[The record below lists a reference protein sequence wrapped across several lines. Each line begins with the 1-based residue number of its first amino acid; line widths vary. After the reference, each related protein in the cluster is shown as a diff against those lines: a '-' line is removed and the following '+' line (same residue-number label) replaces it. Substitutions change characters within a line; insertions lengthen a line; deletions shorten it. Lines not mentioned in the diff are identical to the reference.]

1 MNRSNASASMDTK
14 HVVLDVIVQM
24 IAIAITVLLF
34 RDRISSGQGQSIFA
48 LFEVFLIIFLLS
60 NRVANVYNVTLFYY
74 LDRILRKEAWSFVMA
89 SLVSAMVYFLCL
101 NQSISQVFVVA
112 FLAISFVLMVLEIL
126 VFRNLI
132 DRIVSRKYVPRCVYV
147 GSKDSYNKFRYFM
160 QKTTMLVNEIGYVS
174 YDDYDEGLEYIGSI
188 SQLESIIRRYNIDQ
202 VYIMQKRERD
212 IADIQKYVDLCI
224 RMGVTCRVIVDIYRR
239 RKSYSYN
246 SSIGTYPVITYHTIC
261 MNNWEAFFKRLFD
274 IVFSIIAIILTSP
287 IMLVT
292 AIAINEGA
300 LTPGGTVT
308 INLAVTNK
316 STSIEAADAVLT
328 MKSESGFVYPVYGD
342 DNQIMLGTIKP
353 GETINTSIQLNVSKY
368 FRDEVVAVG
377 CDFTYFVNG
386 EVANSQLMLAIPS
399 TTGYSLN
406 ISSVKVAEKAFVGAK
421 SLINF
426 KITNISA
433 SEIMDA
439 ELLVSGN
446 VEEESK
452 TIKLG
457 KITSNKQ
464 YLKDYYVAFTES
476 GQQTITLI
484 LNYTDSNGEYISID
498 QGSYTVNVEPA
509 KDSSYSVT
517 KKTSPIVI
525 VGYSLAGVACLAVLV
540 IVILYIKKHI

>member
-34 RDRISSGQGQSIFA
+34 RDRIASGQWQSIFA

-292 AIAINEGA
+292 AIAIKLDSPGPAIFKQVRVGMNGRHFKIWKFRSMHVNADEMKAQLLEQNEVKDGMMFKMKDDPRITRVGKIIRK
-300 LTPGGTVT
+300 LSIDELPQFFNVLSGSMSFVGTRPPTLDEVAKYQT
-308 INLAVTNK
+308 DQWRRI
-316 STSIEAADAVLT
+316 S
-328 MKSESGFVYPVYGD
+328 
-342 DNQIMLGTIKP
+342 IKP
-353 GETINTSIQLNVSKY
+353 GITGMWQVSGRSNIKD
-368 FRDEVVAVG
+368 FDEVV
-377 CDFTYFVNG
+377 
-386 EVANSQLMLAIPS
+386 
-399 TTGYSLN
+399 
-406 ISSVKVAEKAFVGAK
+406 
-421 SLINF
+421 
-426 KITNISA
+426 
-433 SEIMDA
+433 
-439 ELLVSGN
+439 
-446 VEEESK
+446 
-452 TIKLG
+452 KL
-457 KITSNKQ
+457 
-464 YLKDYYVAFTES
+464 DV
-476 GQQTITLI
+476 
-484 LNYTDSNGEYISID
+484 EYIDNWNLWLDIKMLFKTVGVVFRHED
-498 QGSYTVNVEPA
+498 SY
-509 KDSSYSVT
+509 
-517 KKTSPIVI
+517 
-525 VGYSLAGVACLAVLV
+525 
-540 IVILYIKKHI
+540 

>member
-1 MNRSNASASMDTK
+1 
-14 HVVLDVIVQM
+14 M

-34 RDRISSGQGQSIFA
+34 RDRISSGQWQSIFA
-48 LFEVFLIIFLLS
+48 LFEVFLIIFVLS
-60 NRVANVYNVTLFYY
+60 NRVTNVYNVTLFYY
-74 LDRILRKEAWSFVMA
+74 LDRILRKEAWSFVVA
-89 SLVSAMVYFLCL
+89 SLVSALVYFLCL

-112 FLAISFVLMVLEIL
+112 YLAISFVLMVLEIL

-386 EVANSQLMLAIPS
+386 EVANNQLMLAIPS

-476 GQQTITLI
+476 GQQTITLT

>member
-1 MNRSNASASMDTK
+1 
-14 HVVLDVIVQM
+14 
-24 IAIAITVLLF
+24 
-34 RDRISSGQGQSIFA
+34 
-48 LFEVFLIIFLLS
+48 
-60 NRVANVYNVTLFYY
+60 
-74 LDRILRKEAWSFVMA
+74 
-89 SLVSAMVYFLCL
+89 
-101 NQSISQVFVVA
+101 
-112 FLAISFVLMVLEIL
+112 
-126 VFRNLI
+126 
-132 DRIVSRKYVPRCVYV
+132 
-147 GSKDSYNKFRYFM
+147 
-160 QKTTMLVNEIGYVS
+160 
-174 YDDYDEGLEYIGSI
+174 
-188 SQLESIIRRYNIDQ
+188 
-202 VYIMQKRERD
+202 
-212 IADIQKYVDLCI
+212 
-224 RMGVTCRVIVDIYRR
+224 
-239 RKSYSYN
+239 
-246 SSIGTYPVITYHTIC
+246 
-261 MNNWEAFFKRLFD
+261 
-274 IVFSIIAIILTSP
+274 
-287 IMLVT
+287 
-292 AIAINEGA
+292 
-300 LTPGGTVT
+300 
-308 INLAVTNK
+308 
-316 STSIEAADAVLT
+316 
-328 MKSESGFVYPVYGD
+328 
-342 DNQIMLGTIKP
+342 
-353 GETINTSIQLNVSKY
+353 
-368 FRDEVVAVG
+368 
-377 CDFTYFVNG
+377 
-386 EVANSQLMLAIPS
+386 MLAIPS

-476 GQQTITLI
+476 GQQTITLT